1 VGICLKDVGI
11 VCNIGQSKQ
20 AVLKSL
26 IDGNANALVKDTSLP
41 LIESQFV
48 GHVALSLDDK
58 SKAFLSRNS
67 SRNNQLAYHA
77 FKQIEPSFNTLA
89 KGVDKKRI
97 AVIIGTSTSGIAE
110 GENARKALAQSKQY
124 PDDFHYQTQEMVAP
138 AYFIADL
145 CQATGPVYSIS
156 TACSSSAK
164 ALVSAKALIEA
175 DIADIVIAGGVDS
188 LARLTV
194 NGFKSLESVSD
205 GKCAPFSE
213 KRDGINIGEAAAL
226 FVMHSADSG
235 IQLMG
240 FGETS
245 DAYHV
250 SSPSPD
256 GSGAI
261 SAMELALDMA
271 EIESKQ
277 VDYVNLHGTATV
289 KNDEMESLAMHSV
302 CGNDTFCGST
312 KGMTGH
318 TLGAAGALEAAICW
332 LLLSDINSDND
343 IPANVGYEQQDSNLP
358 AINLSQGQKV
368 SSLKY
373 CMSNSFAF
381 GGNNLSLVLGR

>member
-20 AVLKSL
+20 TVLKSL

-41 LIESQFV
+41 LTEPQFV
-48 GHVALSLDDK
+48 GHVALSLDEQ
-58 SKAFLSRNS
+58 SKVLS

-77 FKQIEPSFNTLA
+77 FKQIEPSFSELA
-89 KGVDKKRI
+89 QDVDKKRI

-110 GENARKALAQSKQY
+110 GENARKALAQNKQY
-124 PDDFHYQTQEMVAP
+124 PDDFHYQTQEMIAP
-138 AYFIADL
+138 AHFIADL
-145 CQATGPVYSIS
+145 CQASGPVYSIS

-188 LARLTV
+188 LARLTI
-194 NGFKSLESVSD
+194 NGFKSLESVST

-235 IQLMG
+235 IKLMG

-271 EIESKQ
+271 QIESKQ
-277 VDYVNLHGTATV
+277 VDYVNLHGTATI
-289 KNDEMESLAMHSV
+289 KNDEMESLAMHTV
-302 CGNDTFCGST
+302 CGNDVFCGST

>member
-1 VGICLKDVGI
+1 MGICLKDVGI

-41 LIESQFV
+41 LTEPQFV
-48 GHVALSLDDK
+48 GHVALNLDDK
-58 SKAFLSRNS
+58 LKAPSSRHS

-77 FKQIEPSFNTLA
+77 FKQIESSFSELA
-89 KGVDKKRI
+89 KNVDKKRI

-110 GENARKALAQSKQY
+110 GENARKTLAQSEQY
-124 PDDFHYQTQEMVAP
+124 PDDFHYQTQEMIAP
-138 AYFIADL
+138 AHFIADL

-188 LARLTV
+188 LARLTI
-194 NGFKSLESVSD
+194 NGFKSLESVSN
-205 GKCAPFSE
+205 GKCAPFSQG
-213 KRDGINIGEAAAL
+213 RDGINIGEAAAL
-226 FVMHSADSG
+226 FVIHSTASG

-271 EIESKQ
+271 QIESKQ
-277 VDYVNLHGTATV
+277 IDYVNLHGTATV
-289 KNDEMESLAMHSV
+289 KNDEMESLAMHTV
-302 CGNDTFCGST
+302 CGNDVFCGST

-332 LLLSDINSDND
+332 LLLSDINSNNE

-358 AINLSQGQKV
+358 EINLSQGQKV

-381 GGNNLSLVLGR
+381 GGNNLSLVLGK

>member
-1 VGICLKDVGI
+1 MDICLKDVGI

-20 AVLKSL
+20 TVLKSL
-26 IDGNANALVKDTSLP
+26 IDGNANALVKDTNLP
-41 LIESQFV
+41 LTESQFV
-48 GHVALSLDDK
+48 GRVALNLDDK
-58 SKAFLSRNS
+58 SKAFSSSNS
-67 SRNNQLAYHA
+67 SRNNQLAYYA
-77 FKQIEPSFNTLA
+77 FKQIEQSFNELA

-110 GENARKALAQSKQY
+110 GEDARKALAQNTQY
-124 PDDFHYQTQEMVAP
+124 PENFHYQTQEMIAP
-138 AYFIADL
+138 AHFIADL

-188 LARLTV
+188 LARLTI
-194 NGFKSLESVSD
+194 NGFKSLESVST
-205 GKCAPFSE
+205 GQCAPFSQD
-213 KRDGINIGEAAAL
+213 RDGINIGEAAAL

-235 IQLMG
+235 IKLMG

-261 SAMELALDMA
+261 SAMKLALGMA
-271 EIESKQ
+271 QIESKQ

-289 KNDEMESLAMHSV
+289 KNDEMESLAMHAV
-302 CGNDTFCGST
+302 CGNDVFCGST

-332 LLLSDINSDND
+332 LLLSDLNSDNE
-343 IPANVGYEQQDSNLP
+343 IPANVGYEQQDSSLP
-358 AINLSQGQKV
+358 EINLSQGQKM

-381 GGNNLSLVLGR
+381 GGNNLSLVLGK

>member
-1 VGICLKDVGI
+1 MGICLKDVGI

-20 AVLKSL
+20 TVLKSL
-26 IDGNANALVKDTSLP
+26 IDGNANALIKDENLP
-41 LIESQFV
+41 LTEPQFV
-48 GHVALSLDDK
+48 GHVALNLDEK
-58 SKAFLSRNS
+58 SKTLS

-77 FKQIEPSFNTLA
+77 FKQIEPSFNQLA
-89 KGVDKKRI
+89 KRVDNKRI

-110 GENARKALAQSKQY
+110 GESARKALAQNKKY
-124 PDDFHYQTQEMVAP
+124 PDDFHYQTQEMIAP
-138 AYFIADL
+138 AHFIADL

-175 DIADIVIAGGVDS
+175 DFADIVIAGGVDS
-188 LARLTV
+188 LARLTI
-194 NGFKSLESVSD
+194 NGFKSLESVST
-205 GKCAPFSE
+205 GKCAPFSQE
-213 KRDGINIGEAAAL
+213 RDGINIGEAAAL

-271 EIESKQ
+271 KIEPKQ

-289 KNDEMESLAMHSV
+289 KND
-302 CGNDTFCGST
+302 
-312 KGMTGH
+312 
-318 TLGAAGALEAAICW
+318 
-332 LLLSDINSDND
+332 
-343 IPANVGYEQQDSNLP
+343 
-358 AINLSQGQKV
+358 
-368 SSLKY
+368 
-373 CMSNSFAF
+373 
-381 GGNNLSLVLGR
+381 

>member
-1 VGICLKDVGI
+1 LSICLKDVGI

-26 IDGNANALVKDTSLP
+26 INGNANALVKDGSLP
-41 LIESQFV
+41 LTEPQYV
-48 GHVALSLDDK
+48 GHVSLKLDNK
-58 SKAFLSRNS
+58 LKTIS

-77 FKQIEPSFNTLA
+77 FSQIEASFNELV

-97 AVIIGTSTSGIAE
+97 AVIIGTSTSGISE
-110 GENARKALAQSKQY
+110 GENARKALAQNETF
-124 PDDFHYQTQEMVAP
+124 PENFHYEIQEMVAP
-138 AYFIADL
+138 AHFIADL
-145 CQATGPVYSIS
+145 CQAQGPVYSIS

-164 ALVSAKALIEA
+164 ALVSAQALIEA
-175 DIADIVIAGGVDS
+175 DIADVVIAGGVDS

-194 NGFKSLESVSD
+194 NGFKSLESVSN
-205 GKCAPFSE
+205 GQCAPFSQT
-213 KRDGINIGEAAAL
+213 RDGINIGEAAAL
-226 FVMHSADSG
+226 FVISSGNSG

-256 GSGAI
+256 GDGAI
-261 SAMELALDMA
+261 SAMQMALKSA
-271 EIESKQ
+271 QIEAHQ
-277 VDYVNLHGTATV
+277 LGYVNLHGTATV
-289 KNDEMESLAMHSV
+289 KNDEMESLAMKHV
-302 CGNDTFCGST
+302 YGQDILCGST

-332 LLLSDINSDND
+332 VLLSDINIGNF
-343 IPANVGYEQQDSNLP
+343 IPANVGCEQQDLNLP
-358 AINLSQGQKV
+358 KINLSKGQKV

-381 GGNNLSLVLGR
+381 GGNNLSLVLGK